1 VAVIR
6 AAEQEL
12 EQAAAAQLYS
22 AAAGFTKMRKVMK
35 QIKYFI
41 YSVLMMLAA
50 VAIAIACDSKGELT
64 NSVYQLK
71 KGECHEFSLKTDSES
86 YVQLTAQQNGVD
98 VEMRLFENGVEIKS
112 TDSENLNSGFEFLPF
127 ISKMNSNYKLQIN
140 WVDDRNTFIK
150 NEGFYKLEQET
161 RIANDQDKS
170 FVNKFETAKSL
181 YDRSTVERVAKNQ
194 NSAANYLSAIAIY
207 KSLPETKSTK
217 YKLFLSNYYLGVF
230 YNTSKKYDEAVNIL
244 ETSKTLAV
252 EAQDRYLENLTLTEL
267 GIAYYKVGNLTR
279 SNEVLES
286 AVAGFEKL
294 SAEKIGE
301 TKTLPY
307 AYIAQAE
314 TLFRLNRAEQAIKI
328 LENVRVNYKNSVS
341 ENLLAAIKLADV
353 YFDLGDTR
361 RAEEIISSLVIPEN
375 SNDYDIK
382 GLFNKISGKLVMKT
396 DKTKALDFF
405 NKANSFFVGND
416 HEKAET
422 SMFIG
427 NTYYYAKNYATA
439 KNYYDQA
446 KTSFE
451 LQNDQLNLAQIF
463 NNLGVIS
470 YYQKDYPTAILS
482 CENALAINIT
492 MQNGLNEA
500 RNQINLMY
508 FNEATGNQLSA
519 IFYGKWAINTLQAIK
534 YQQLQSLEKE
544 IQDNFQESF
553 NDAFRKL
560 ANLLIKDGR
569 ISEAEQ
575 VLRFIKEKEYQ
586 DYVRGEGKLTGIDFT
601 KREVELLKE
610 AKVKKEK
617 KSLPPT
623 EIVIDD
629 DAPALSDKSPVKQ
642 LINDLRSQGV
652 DVSEFVFI
660 NTLVTKDA
668 VSIIATN
675 STKQKVYTQNLSREN
690 LNNLVFE
697 FRDSVTTIIKNPKI
711 DGKKLYDILIKP
723 VENDFLSSKVKKIV
737 WSLDG
742 VLRYIPIS
750 ALFDGKNYLVQRFAE
765 IQLNIADDKKVLM
778 VKSTE
783 QPAIG
788 MASSKSFEGLSGL
801 PIAKNELDCI
811 FEDEKKLII
820 NSTCKKGIIK
830 GKKVADDDFTK
841 AVFEDALKQYKL
853 IHLTSHFVLQTGDN
867 SKSYLLLGGG
877 KERKYTMQ
885 TFSAQKLNNVEVLI
899 MSACNTANFSPDGSE
914 FESFAMMAQKQG
926 AKSVIG
932 TLWSVADVS
941 TSVFMTEFYRFY
953 NNDKLDKA
961 EAIRQAQIVVSKNKK
976 YSHPFY
982 WSPFVLFGNWK

>member
-1 VAVIR
+1 
-6 AAEQEL
+6 
-12 EQAAAAQLYS
+12 
-22 AAAGFTKMRKVMK
+22 MK
-35 QIKYFI
+35 QLKYFA
-41 YSVLMMLAA
+41 YSFLMMLAA
-50 VAIAIACDSKGELT
+50 VAWAIACDSKGELT
-64 NSVYQLK
+64 NSAYQLK
-71 KGECHEFSLKTDSES
+71 KGECHEFSLKTESES

-98 VEMRLFENGVEIKS
+98 VELKLFENGVEIKS

-127 ISKMNSNYKLQIN
+127 ISKPDSVYKLQIN
-140 WVDDRNTFIK
+140 WVDDRNTLIK
-150 NEGFYKLEQET
+150 NEGFYKLDNEN
-161 RIANDQDKS
+161 RIATDQDKN

-181 YDRSTVERVAKNQ
+181 YDKSTAERLANNQ

-207 KSLPETKSTK
+207 KSLPETKLTK
-217 YKLFLSNYYLGVF
+217 YKQFLAAYYLGVF
-230 YNTSKKYDEAVNIL
+230 YNASKKYIEAVNVL
-244 ETSKTLAV
+244 EKNTSLAA
-252 EAQDRYLENLTLTEL
+252 ESQDKYLENLALTEL
-267 GIAYYKVGNLTR
+267 GIAYYKTGNLTR

-294 SAEKIGE
+294 AAEKIGE
-301 TKTLPY
+301 TKVLPY
-307 AYIAQAE
+307 TYLAQAE

-328 LENVRVNYKNSVS
+328 LENVRANYKNSVN

-353 YFDLGDTR
+353 YFDLGDAR
-361 RAEEIISSLVIPEN
+361 RAEDIMVSLVIPEN
-375 SNDYDIK
+375 SNDYGIK

-396 DKTKALDFF
+396 DVAKALDFF

-422 SMFIG
+422 LMFIG

-439 KNYYDQA
+439 KTYYNQA

-451 LQNDQLNLAQIF
+451 VQNDQLNLAQIF

-470 YYQKDYPTAILS
+470 YYQKDYQPAILS
-482 CENALAINIT
+482 CENALAINIS
-492 MQNGLNEA
+492 MQSELNIA

-508 FNEATGNQLSA
+508 FNEAIGNQTSA
-519 IFYGKWAINTLQAIK
+519 IFYGKWAINTLQSIK

-544 IQDNFQESF
+544 LQDNFQDSF

-586 DYVRGEGKLTGIDFT
+586 DYVRGEGKLSGIDYT
-601 KREVELLKE
+601 KRESELLKE
-610 AKVKKEK
+610 AKVKSGK
-617 KSLPPT
+617 KSVT
-623 EIVIDD
+623 QTDD
-629 DAPALSDKSPVKQ
+629 SVNNAEFPDKSPVKQ
-642 LINDLRSQGV
+642 LMADLKLQGV
-652 DVSEFVFI
+652 DITGFLFI

-668 VSIIATN
+668 VSVIATN
-675 STKQKVYTQNLSREN
+675 DSKQKVYTQNISRED
-690 LNNLVFE
+690 LNNLIFD
-697 FRDSVTTIIKNPKI
+697 FRDSVTSINKNPKI
-711 DGKKLYDILIKP
+711 EGKKLYDILLKSL
-723 VENDFLSSKVKKIV
+723 ETDFLSAKVKKIV

-750 ALFDGKNYLVQRFAE
+750 ALFDGKNYLVQRFAG
-765 IQLNIADDKKVLM
+765 IQLNIADDEKVLM
-778 VKSTE
+778 VKSVE

-811 FEDEKKLII
+811 FEDDKKLII

-830 GKKVADDDFTK
+830 GKKVADEDFTK
-841 AVFEDALKQYKL
+841 AVFENALKQYKL

-877 KERKYTMQ
+877 SERKYTMQ

-941 TSVFMTEFYRFY
+941 TSVFMTEFYGLY
-953 NNDKLDKA
+953 NNKKLDKA
-961 EAIRQAQIVVSKNKK
+961 EAIRQAQIIVSKNKK

>member
-1 VAVIR
+1 V
-6 AAEQEL
+6 L

-22 AAAGFTKMRKVMK
+22 AETAVAETVAVFTKMRQVMK
-35 QIKYFI
+35 QIKYFA
-41 YSVLMMLAA
+41 YSVLMILAA
-50 VAIAIACDSKGELT
+50 VASAIACDSKGELT

-98 VEMRLFENGVEIKS
+98 VELRLLENGVEIKS

-127 ISKMNSNYKLQIN
+127 ISKTNSNYKLQIN
-140 WVDDRNTFIK
+140 WVDDRNTLIK
-150 NEGFYKLEQET
+150 NDGFYKIEQEIRLVT
-161 RIANDQDKS
+161 DQDKS
-170 FVNKFETAKSL
+170 FVNKIETAKSL
-181 YDRSTVERVAKNQ
+181 YDRSTGERLAKNQ
-194 NSAANYLSAIAIY
+194 NSAANYLSAITIY
-207 KSLPETKSTK
+207 KSLPETKLTK

-230 YNTSKKYDEAVNIL
+230 YNSSKKYNEAVGIL
-244 ETSKTLAV
+244 EKTVSLAA
-252 EAQDRYLENLTLTEL
+252 ESQDKYLENLTLTEL

-279 SNEVLES
+279 SNEVFES

-294 SAEKIGE
+294 SAEKVGE
-301 TKTLPY
+301 IRTLPY
-307 AYIAQAE
+307 TYIAQAE

-328 LENVRVNYKNSVS
+328 LENVRANYKNSVS

-353 YFDLGDTR
+353 YFDFGDAR
-361 RAEEIISSLVIPEN
+361 RAEEIMSSLVIPEN
-375 SNDYDIK
+375 LNDYDIK

-416 HEKAET
+416 REKAET

-427 NTYYYAKNYATA
+427 NTYYYAKNYSTA
-439 KNYYDQA
+439 KTFYEQA

-470 YYQKDYPTAILS
+470 YYQKDYPSAILN
-482 CENALAINIT
+482 CENALAINIS
-492 MQNGLNEA
+492 MQNELNEA

-508 FNEATGNQLSA
+508 FNEATGNQTSA
-519 IFYGKWAINTLQAIK
+519 IFYGKWAINTLQSIK

-544 IQDNFQESF
+544 LQDNFQDSF

-560 ANLLIKDGR
+560 ANLLINDGR

-601 KREVELLKE
+601 KRETELLKE
-610 AKVKKEK
+610 AKVKSVK
-617 KSLPPT
+617 KSVMP
-623 EIVIDD
+623 IKGSSIDTVF
-629 DAPALSDKSPVKQ
+629 SDKSPAKQ
-642 LINDLRSQGV
+642 LIADLKLQGV
-652 DVSEFVFI
+652 DVSEFLFI

-668 VSIIATN
+668 ISIIATN
-675 STKQKVYTQNLSREN
+675 DTKQKVYTQKISREN
-690 LNNLVFE
+690 LNNLIFE
-697 FRDSVTTIIKNPKI
+697 FRDDATSIDKNPKI
-711 DGKKLYDILIKP
+711 NGKKLYDVLVKP
-723 VENDFLSSKVKKIV
+723 VENDFLSPKVKKIV

-750 ALFDGKNYLVQRFAE
+750 ALFDGKNYLVQRFAG
-765 IQLNIADDKKVLM
+765 IQLNIADDEKILM

-811 FEDEKKLII
+811 FEDDKKLII

-830 GKKVADDDFTK
+830 GRKVADEDFTK

-877 KERKYTMQ
+877 NERKYTMQ
-885 TFSAQKLNNVEVLI
+885 TFSTQKLNNVEVLI

>member
-1 VAVIR
+1 
-6 AAEQEL
+6 
-12 EQAAAAQLYS
+12 
-22 AAAGFTKMRKVMK
+22 MK
-35 QIKYFI
+35 QLKYFA
-41 YSVLMMLAA
+41 YSFLMMLAA
-50 VAIAIACDSKGELT
+50 VAGAIACDSKGELT

-71 KGECHEFSLKTDSES
+71 KGECHEFSLKTASES
-86 YVQLTAQQNGVD
+86 YIQLTTQQNGVD
-98 VEMRLFENGVEIKS
+98 VELKLFENGVEIKS

-127 ISKMNSNYKLQIN
+127 ISKPNSNYKLQIN
-140 WVDDRNTFIK
+140 WVDDRNTLIK
-150 NEGFYKLEQET
+150 NEGFYKLEQENRLAT
-161 RIANDQDKS
+161 DQDKS

-181 YDRSTVERVAKNQ
+181 YDKSTAERLVNNQ

-207 KSLPETKSTK
+207 KSLPETKLTK
-217 YKLFLSNYYLGVF
+217 YKQFLAAYYLGVF
-230 YNTSKKYDEAVNIL
+230 YNSSKKYTEAVGIL
-244 ETSKTLAV
+244 EKNANLAA
-252 EAQDRYLENLTLTEL
+252 ESQDKYLENLTLTEL
-267 GIAYYKVGNLTR
+267 GIAYYKIGNLTR

-294 SAEKIGE
+294 AAEKIGE
-301 TKTLPY
+301 TRVLPY

-328 LENVRVNYKNSVS
+328 LENVRANYKNSVS

-353 YFDLGDTR
+353 YFDLGDVR
-361 RAEEIISSLVIPEN
+361 RAEEIIASLVIPES
-375 SNDYDIK
+375 SNDYNIK
-382 GLFNKISGKLVMKT
+382 GIFNKVSGKLVMKT
-396 DKTKALDFF
+396 DMIKALDFF
-405 NKANSFFVGND
+405 NKANTFFVGND

-439 KNYYDQA
+439 KTYYNQA

-470 YYQKDYPTAILS
+470 YYQKDYQSAILG
-482 CENALAINIT
+482 CENALAINIS
-492 MQNGLNEA
+492 MQNELNVA

-508 FNEATGNQLSA
+508 FNEAIGNQTSA
-519 IFYGKWAINTLQAIK
+519 IFYGKWAINTLQSIK

-544 IQDNFQESF
+544 IQDTFQDSF

-586 DYVRGEGKLTGIDFT
+586 DYVRGEGKLSGVDYT
-601 KREVELLKE
+601 KRESELLKE
-610 AKVKKEK
+610 AKVKSGK
-617 KSLPPT
+617 KSVTQT
-623 EIVIDD
+623 EDLGDD
-629 DAPALSDKSPVKQ
+629 VVFLDKSPVKQ
-642 LINDLRSQGV
+642 LINDLKLQGV
-652 DVSEFVFI
+652 DINGFLFI

-668 VSIIATN
+668 VTVIATN
-675 STKQKVYTQNLSREN
+675 DTKQKVYTQTISRED
-690 LNNLVFE
+690 LNNLIFE
-697 FRDSVTTIIKNPKI
+697 FRDDVTSINKNPKI
-711 DGKKLYDILIKP
+711 NGKKLYDILIKP
-723 VENDFLSSKVKKIV
+723 VENDFLSTKVKKIV

-750 ALFDGKNYLVQRFAE
+750 ALFDGKNYLVQRFAG
-765 IQLNIADDKKVLM
+765 IQLNIADDEKVLM

-811 FEDEKKLII
+811 FEDDKKLII

-830 GKKVADDDFTK
+830 GKKVADEDFTK

-877 KERKYTMQ
+877 SERKYTMQ

-941 TSVFMTEFYRFY
+941 TSVFMTEFYGLY
-953 NNDKLDKA
+953 NNNKLDKA